1 MAKPAALWLPQVSN
15 HLSRSAHDLTP
26 QYERY
31 LETVRKLL
39 VTEQRSGTSRQAFMP
54 MIHAFMQELCGYP
67 PNGYIVTAAA
77 NGQTAVGSAP
87 HVLPVSYGANATL
100 FYFTPAEDADEV
112 HDLWVKHA
120 QVYLVDPPS
129 GDVAAEC
136 ATHVVFSNFFVIDGA
151 SKDRQTGAWN
161 LWSVSDIQGAPM
173 ARIDLRHLE
182 NEAALDPAAWDIVH
196 QRLQTLQ
203 YQTLPDMRQ
212 EHSA

>member
-1 MAKPAALWLPQVSN
+1 
-15 HLSRSAHDLTP
+15 
-26 QYERY
+26 
-31 LETVRKLL
+31 
-39 VTEQRSGTSRQAFMP
+39 MP
-54 MIHAFMQELCGYP
+54 MIHAFMQKLCGYP
-67 PNGYIVTAAA
+67 PGGYIVTAAA

-120 QVYLVDPPS
+120 QVYLVDPPA
-129 GDVAAEC
+129 GDSAAEY
-136 ATHVVFSNFFVIDGA
+136 ATQVVCSNFFVIDGA

-161 LWSVSDIQGAPM
+161 LWSVADIQGAPM

-182 NEAALDPAAWDIVH
+182 NETALDPAVWDTVH

-203 YQTLPDMRQ
+203 YQAPTEVRQ
-212 EHSA
+212 GHSA